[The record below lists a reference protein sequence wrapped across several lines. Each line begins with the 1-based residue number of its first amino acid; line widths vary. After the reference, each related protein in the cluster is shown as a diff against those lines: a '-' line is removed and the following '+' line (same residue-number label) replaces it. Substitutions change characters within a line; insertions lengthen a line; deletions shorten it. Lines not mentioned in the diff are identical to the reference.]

1 MIFLR
6 VVSGLFGLMI
16 VAGTL
21 IAAIKTFILPRG
33 INVWLTAVVFRT
45 IFFFFRLRVK
55 NATYE
60 DRDRVMALFA
70 PLTLFILPMAFL
82 VMVLVGYMFIYWAIE
97 PQPGY
102 DIFKLSGSSLLTLG
116 YASVE
121 KPIFKVLEFSEA
133 MIGLVLVALL
143 IAYLP
148 TMYAAFSKRESNVAL
163 LDGWA
168 GTSPSAVEFIARI
181 HRNGEIENLRDFW
194 MDWQRWFADLE
205 ESHTSLSAL
214 SFFRSPQKDRSWITS
229 AGVVMDAAAL
239 MLAAVDIPWEPQA
252 AFCIRSGFLALRQIA
267 DLFNIAHNA
276 APKPEDPI
284 SISRDEFDAVCNMLA
299 ARGVP
304 MQADREQAWR
314 DFAGWRVNYDT
325 VLLSLAALTL
335 APYAQWVS
343 DRSAVPHPVQ
353 NKGE

>member
-6 VVSGLFGLMI
+6 ILSGLFGLFI
-16 VAGTL
+16 VIGTL
-21 IAAIKTFILPRG
+21 ISAIKTFILPRG
-33 INVWLTAVVFRT
+33 INVWLTAVTFRT
-45 IFFFFRLRVK
+45 ILFFFRIRLK
-55 NATYE
+55 NASYE
-60 DRDRVMALFA
+60 DRDRAMALFA
-70 PLTLFILPMAFL
+70 PLTLFFLPMVFL
-82 VMVLVGYMFIYWAIE
+82 VMVLIGYMFIYWAVGT
-97 PQPGY
+97 QPLGEV
-102 DIFKLSGSSLLTLG
+102 FKLSGSSLLTLG

-121 KPIFKVLEFSEA
+121 TPIFKTLEFSEA

-168 GTSPSAVEFIARI
+168 SSPPSAVEFIARI
-181 HRNGEIENLRDFW
+181 HRNGEIENLREFW

-205 ESHTSLSAL
+205 ESHTSLSPL
-214 SFFRSPQKDRSWITS
+214 SFFRSPQSQRSWITA
-229 AGVVMDAAAL
+229 AGVIMDGAAI

-267 DLFNIAHNA
+267 DLFNIPHNA
-276 APKPEDPI
+276 TPTPGDPI
-284 SISRDEFDAVCNMLA
+284 SISRVEFDEVYDTLA

-304 MQADREQAWR
+304 MEPDRDQAWR

-325 VLLSLAALTL
+325 VLLSLASLTL
-335 APYAQWVS
+335 APYAKWVS
-343 DRSAVPHPVQ
+343 DRSAVFAQ
-353 NKGE
+353 R